1 MAGVFR
7 KTMVYLGLVEPDDQH
22 YDDEVLD
29 LDEPELVPESSSV
42 RPFRAGESPQAARR
56 YADRGTRPGSNLA
69 YETDVLTR
77 SREDLAVSE
86 PEPAS
91 YRITTICPTNYND
104 AREIG
109 EQFRQRVPV
118 IMNLTEMDDVNAKR
132 LVDFGAGLTFG
143 LHGSME
149 RVTNKVF
156 LLSPSNV
163 EVSDADKA
171 RIREGGFFNQS

>member
-7 KTMVYLGLVEPDDQH
+7 KTMVYLGLMETDEDQA
-22 YDDEVLD
+22 YDDDLVD
-29 LDEPELVPESSSV
+29 LDEPESAAV
-42 RPFRAGESPQAARR
+42 RPFQSATGARR
-56 YADRGTRPGSNLA
+56 LGGRETRASGNLA
-69 YETDVLTR
+69 YDTDLLTR
-77 SREDLAVSE
+77 HREEVVLRTE
-86 PEPAS
+86 PEPAT

-109 EQFRQRVPV
+109 EQYRVGVPV

-132 LVDFGAGLTFG
+132 LVDFAAGLTFG
-143 LHGSME
+143 LHGRME